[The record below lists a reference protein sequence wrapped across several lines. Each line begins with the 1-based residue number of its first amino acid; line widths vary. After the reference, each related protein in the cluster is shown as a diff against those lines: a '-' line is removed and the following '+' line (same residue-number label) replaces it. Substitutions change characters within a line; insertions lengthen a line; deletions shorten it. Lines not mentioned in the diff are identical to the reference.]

1 MTFESGD
8 FAPPS
13 TDGSDRIVA
22 LLAAI
27 DAKGLTSP
35 KPPVCHGFA
44 NCCKC
49 PACLLGPR
57 RLPRSRRHQRAKE
70 PITA

>member
-1 MTFESGD
+1 MTFAPED
-8 FAPPS
+8 FDPPS
-13 TDGSDRIVA
+13 TDASDHVLA
-22 LLAAI
+22 LRAVI
-27 DAKGLTSP
+27 DAKGATPP

-70 PITA
+70 PVAA